1 MDGHPLAS
9 IPPLKLHD
17 GVNRD
22 EINASDIVA
31 DWLAALEKRPKN
43 GLSTDLSDLFID
55 DCWWRDF
62 TALSWDIVAKHGL
75 EDVAEYL
82 TSSTTGFGQLT
93 AIKTGGLQASLVDM
107 HGAIWI
113 QGGFTFQT
121 SDGSGTGLVRLINV
135 DKSHWKAWTVFT
147 QLERLHSQDELDKQR
162 MRQSYTQTRIANG
175 VNGEK
180 EGDLQ
185 VLIIGAGQSGLMLAA
200 QLKNMGIKALLVD
213 KLPRLG
219 DMWRSR
225 YETIRTHTPIY
236 LDHYPFLRFPT
247 NWPRWREQDKIA
259 SWMEHY
265 GQVMGLDY
273 MLSTTVNK
281 IDYDEQARR
290 YTVEVENED
299 GKHVF
304 QPRHLVLAT
313 GVFSHH
319 PIEPEIPGR
328 GSFKGEIYHSMH
340 HKAARLIPDLANKHV
355 AIIGSGTSAHDIAQ
369 DFVNSGAKDVSI
381 VQRNAIFSVSATALE
396 DSYLSMWNTPGI
408 STEEADIIGN
418 SFPTAV
424 ARTLNIGQT
433 QMMEEHDQELLAG
446 LEKAGLKLKRAK
458 TAGYGFIDHL
468 LVKAGHFYIEQG
480 ASQMIVDG
488 RIKVHQCDDGVKEFV
503 SDGFILADGKKVQA
517 DLVVLATGY
526 QRNILTV
533 EELMGKKVAEKVGD
547 LGYLDNGQERIGWW
561 RPTGF
566 PGFWYMTGSFVWG
579 RQFSPVLALQIT
591 AIEQGLN
598 PGYWEQTDRDN
609 KGIGTV
615 VHRV

>member
-9 IPPLKLHD
+9 IPPLTLHA

-22 EINASDIVA
+22 QINAGDIVA

-55 DCWWRDF
+55 DSWWRDF
-62 TALSWDIVAKHGL
+62 AGLSWDIVTKHSL

-107 HGAIWI
+107 HGSIWI
-113 QGGFTFQT
+113 QGGFTFRT

-135 DKSHWKAWTVFT
+135 DKFQWKAWIVFT
-147 QLERLHSQDELDKQR
+147 QLERLNNQDELDSQR
-162 MRQSYTQTRIANG
+162 LRQSYTQSRLANG

-180 EGDLQ
+180 KDDLQ
-185 VLIIGAGQSGLMLAA
+185 VLIVGAGQSGLMLAA

-225 YETIRTHTPIY
+225 YETVRTHTPIY
-236 LDHYPFLRFPT
+236 TDHYPFLKFPT
-247 NWPRWREQDKIA
+247 NWPRWLEQDKIA
-259 SWMEHY
+259 GWMEHY

-273 MLSTTVNK
+273 LLSTTVSK
-281 IDYDEQARR
+281 IDYDEEARR

-299 GKHVF
+299 GKQTFH
-304 QPRHLVLAT
+304 PRHLVLAT
-313 GVFSHH
+313 GVFSRH

-328 GSFKGEIYHSMH
+328 DSFKGETYHSMH
-340 HKAARLIPDLANKHV
+340 HKAARLIPDLANKRI

-369 DFVNSGAKDVSI
+369 DFVNSGAKQVSI
-381 VQRNAIFSVSATALE
+381 VQRNAIFSVSAKALE
-396 DSYLSMWNTPGI
+396 DAYLSFWNTPGV
-408 STEEADIIGN
+408 STEEADIIAN

-424 ARTLNIGQT
+424 GRTLNIGQT
-433 QMMEEHDQELLAG
+433 QMMEEQDKELIEG

-468 LVKAGHFYIEQG
+468 VVKTGHFYIDQG
-480 ASQMIVDG
+480 ASPMIVDG
-488 RIKVHQCDDGVKEFV
+488 RIKIYSCEEGVKEFV
-503 SDGFILADGKKVQA
+503 PDGVVLANGTKVPA

-526 QRNILTV
+526 QRNVLTV
-533 EELMGKKVAEKVGD
+533 EELMGKKVADKVGD
-547 LGYLDNGQERIGWW
+547 LGYLDSEQERIGWW

-566 PGFWYMTGSFVWG
+566 PGFWYMTGSFIWG
-579 RQFSPVLALQIT
+579 RQFSPILALQIS

-598 PGYWEQTDRDN
+598 PGYWEQTQRNN
-609 KGIGTV
+609 KGIGAV
-615 VHRV
+615 AHRV